1 MNLGVE
7 IRKTPLFL
15 AIACLVFS
23 TLWCS
28 AAERAVVSVVFPS
41 DVEAYRQAWEG
52 FQGFFDAKKVP
63 LWVSEY
69 NLKKEEPAAVYSRI
83 NKAEPAVVVT
93 LGTKASK
100 LAKEKIKNIPVVFCM
115 VFHPEEI
122 STSNITG
129 VSMEIPVEIKLQGI
143 KRILPDTKKIG
154 VIYSPGLTAA
164 YKEISRIGRQM
175 GFKFIGKRIDSEG
188 GFPNALKDI
197 SRRIDCFLMIPD
209 SKIYSPGSVKHLLLQ
224 SLREKFPVVGLSSLY
239 TKAGAL
245 FSFDCNYNDL
255 GRQAAKITLRILNG
269 ERPAYIEC
277 SIPRKTKL
285 SLNRIAAERLGI
297 DIPPQIIKEASE
309 VFSE

>member
-7 IRKTPLFL
+7 IRKTLLFL
-15 AIACLVFS
+15 AVACLVFS
-23 TLWCS
+23 TLWCY
-28 AAERAVVSVVFPS
+28 AAERVVVSVVFPS

-69 NLKKEEPAAVYSRI
+69 TLKEEEPAAVYSRI
-83 NKAEPAVVVT
+83 NKAKPDVVVT
-93 LGTKASK
+93 MGTRASK

-122 STSNITG
+122 TTSNITG
-129 VSMEIPVEIKLQGI
+129 VSMEIPVETKLQGI
-143 KRILPDTKKIG
+143 KRILPHTKTVG
-154 VIYSPGLTAA
+154 LIYSPGLTAT
-164 YKEISRIGRQM
+164 YKEISRVCSQI
-175 GFKFIGKRIDSEG
+175 GFKLIGKKVDSEG

-197 SRRIDCFLMIPD
+197 FRRIDCFLMVPD
-209 SKIYSPGSVKHLLLQ
+209 SKIYSPESVKHLLLQ
-224 SLREKFPVVGLSSLY
+224 SFRGKFPVVGLSSLY

-245 FSFDCNYNDL
+245 FSFDCDYNDL

-277 SIPRKTKL
+277 SIPRKTKV
-285 SLNRIAAERLGI
+285 SLNRLAAERLGI
-297 DIPPQIIKEASE
+297 DIPPQIMKEASE
-309 VFSE
+309 VFGE